1 MKHLCED
8 FGCTDHWYEAD
19 GYFTAG
25 RPPWLAAALSTNSIT
40 TSGDS
45 SATTA
50 AADPKQAAK
59 LHAEHAYMAINH
71 TDPKAVWLYQGWIL
85 PGAAPFTEGL
95 VAAVEP
101 GRLVISDMRCED
113 ANGCEWS
120 DDYSHGGS
128 FYGAPFIFGTL
139 HNFGGTLGMWGSLP
153 QLTSAPLKALC
164 NATSMSGI
172 GMLPEGID
180 QNTPWSTFLMDTNW
194 ATVGGHVGAPDQ
206 KLRCDVS
213 ADRQALIDIP
223 LWVSAW
229 AMQRYGGGAGYDE
242 AHQAWSLI
250 INTVYGKI
258 QGKHTDAQDQADA
271 LTSYPVGAQQEG
283 VEPRAE
289 WYDLSK
295 IYDAW
300 GLLVEVAD
308 KRATES
314 SVHATAVPNS
324 LRYDVVNTG
333 REVLAKLSNRLF
345 NTTTAARSVSELAAA
360 MGPMLEALADADELV
375 SVYY

>member
-1 MKHLCED
+1 
-8 FGCTDHWYEAD
+8 
-19 GYFTAG
+19 
-25 RPPWLAAALSTNSIT
+25 
-40 TSGDS
+40 
-45 SATTA
+45 
-50 AADPKQAAK
+50 
-59 LHAEHAYMAINH
+59 
-71 TDPKAVWLYQGWIL
+71 
-85 PGAAPFTEGL
+85 
-95 VAAVEP
+95 
-101 GRLVISDMRCED
+101 
-113 ANGCEWS
+113 
-120 DDYSHGGS
+120 
-128 FYGAPFIFGTL
+128 
-139 HNFGGTLGMWGSLP
+139 
-153 QLTSAPLKALC
+153 
-164 NATSMSGI
+164 
-172 GMLPEGID
+172 
-180 QNTPWSTFLMDTNW
+180 
-194 ATVGGHVGAPDQ
+194 
-206 KLRCDVS
+206 
-213 ADRQALIDIP
+213 
-223 LWVSAW
+223 
-229 AMQRYGGGAGYDE
+229 MQRYGGGAGYDE

-283 VEPRAE
+283 VEPRAD

-360 MGPMLEALADADELV
+360 MGPMLEVLADADELV